1 MGKNRKYMRGA
12 VLCSVSKPLQI
23 MDEIEIPELRK
34 GQVLVKN
41 AYSGICR
48 SQLME
53 VRGLRGDDK
62 FLPHLTGHEGCGQ
75 VIEVGESVTKVKKG
89 DWVILGWIKSSGLD
103 VPGPTYKCR
112 DMIINSGPVT
122 TFSEFSV
129 VSENRVVKLPSGVP
143 KDIGVL
149 FGCALPT
156 GAGLVLNEINP
167 KKKSSIAIVGLGG
180 VGLSSLMAV
189 KTLDCD
195 PVIAIDISDDKL
207 DMATRFGA
215 THVINSSENDA
226 ISIVMDITEGKGVD
240 YSIEAAGQ
248 TSTIELAFEILNKSS
263 GQCVFASHPPEGDK
277 ISLNPHHLISGR
289 TIKGSWG
296 GESKPDKDIPKLAK
310 FYKNG
315 LLPLETLV
323 TKKYSLDD
331 INKALDD
338 LENFKVYRPII
349 SFGD

>member
-1 MGKNRKYMRGA
+1 MSNKKKYMRGA
-12 VLCSVSKPLQI
+12 VLFNSGEPLKI
-23 MDEIEIPELRK
+23 MDNIEIPELQK

-62 FLPHLTGHEGCGQ
+62 FLPHLSGHEGCGQ
-75 VIEVGESVTKVKKG
+75 VIEVGQSVRKVKKG

-103 VPGPTYKCR
+103 VPGPTYKCG
-112 DMIINSGPVT
+112 DTIINSGPVT
-122 TFSEFSV
+122 TFSEFSI
-129 VSENRVVKLPSGVP
+129 VSENRIVNLPEGVP

-156 GAGLVLNEINP
+156 GAGLVLNEIHP
-167 KKKSSIAIVGLGG
+167 KKKSSMAIVGLGG
-180 VGLSSLMAV
+180 VGLSALMSI

-195 PVIAIDISDDKL
+195 PVIAIDISNDKL
-207 DMATRFGA
+207 DMARRFGA
-215 THVINSSENDA
+215 THTINSSENDV
-226 ISIVMDITEGKGVD
+226 ISVVMDITKGKGVD
-240 YSIEAAGQ
+240 HSIEAAGH
-248 TSTIELAFEILNKSS
+248 TATIELAFEILNKSS

-289 TIKGSWG
+289 SIKGSWG
-296 GESKPDKDIPKLAK
+296 GESKPDVDIPKLAK
-310 FYKNG
+310 FYKKG

-323 TKKYSLDD
+323 KKKYSLDE
-331 INKALDD
+331 INQALDD

-349 SFGD
+349 SF